1 MSVLDTSRSRTILSA
16 LRRLSVLDIKDNSVI
31 EENNVNLKMLILGA
45 DRNEG
50 TTNEGTLEIL
60 RDFLIASVKERTRTK
75 MITID
80 LVGPNLQVGEN
91 RMKRMVDIEGVCVK
105 ISRTPELYHEIDFS
119 RHSSGRISYDVVF
132 CFNAGVWG
140 YKDSDWLET
149 FRALPENVA
158 IVVTA
163 YSLEE
168 CEMDEDRI
176 REYCTNE
183 AIEFLW
189 EAEESEGNF
198 GKVREGEFN
207 GGHENFAWL
216 CFRRL
221 DDSKQN

>member
-1 MSVLDTSRSRTILSA
+1 
-16 LRRLSVLDIKDNSVI
+16 
-31 EENNVNLKMLILGA
+31 
-45 DRNEG
+45 
-50 TTNEGTLEIL
+50 
-60 RDFLIASVKERTRTK
+60 
-75 MITID
+75 
-80 LVGPNLQVGEN
+80 
-91 RMKRMVDIEGVCVK
+91 
-105 ISRTPELYHEIDFS
+105 
-119 RHSSGRISYDVVF
+119 VF